1 MLEIFTWTSE
11 FLSISA
17 FCFSVQSS
25 MLDATCMCKTSWPV
39 LDQSHQWVISMQALM
54 DKKDQIWHFVQRN
67 RPRSSAKFWLLE
79 KILNIFFLGFHLFNL
94 LKKKFCLFY
103 CGLLNEKWKSQI
115 YSVVSDFE
123 PRCIYLMCPLLLQNI
138 GKNSGYVLIG
148 DQIFKVFVLQCL
160 EF

>member
-94 LKKKFCLFY
+94 LKKKILFILLRFIKWKMKIPDLQ
-103 CGLLNEKWKSQI
+103 CGLRFWTPLYI
-115 YSVVSDFE
+115 FDVSTSPPKYRKEFWI
-123 PRCIYLMCPLLLQNI
+123 CFNWWSNI
-138 GKNSGYVLIG
+138 
-148 DQIFKVFVLQCL
+148 
-160 EF
+160 